1 MDSNVATS
9 SSNSQR
15 IVSSNKKQKK
25 ISTNVPQNSNLDLAD
40 FSCNICFEILVEPI
54 ILPCNHELCLACFRS
69 MIVSKNFLCPMCR
82 KKIPQVYRKKRES
95 NLRLFVDDSRWN
107 TIKQAFPHQVA
118 TRINE
123 DRLKKEEERKSSR
136 LIRQIIR
143 VNALNFKLEQC
154 GKIKIHIS

>member
-1 MDSNVATS
+1 MHSNTTKPTS
-9 SSNSQR
+9 LSKENANNSQA
-15 IVSSNKKQKK
+15 N
-25 ISTNVPQNSNLDLAD
+25 LAD

-95 NLRLFVDDSRWN
+95 NLRLFVDDSKLN
-107 TIKQAFPHQVA
+107 TINQAFPHQVA

-143 VNALNFKLEQC
+143 VNALNFKL
-154 GKIKIHIS
+154 